1 MQDKKDQLEILEKEL
16 SIATKEEANSWV
28 GRGIGYYKITQLIDP
43 NNDKSSEWKK
53 LTGYP
58 SFSQYVMGKW
68 KDKNPHRAIR
78 QRIAAKNLMEN
89 KPELLEEYKSK
100 RCTFI
105 PGFTVLCKLDS
116 MKHGIDNDDL
126 NSLVEEV
133 YSGKIARIELEDMAR
148 ENLESNK
155 SKKTK
160 KITNSKKP
168 YVSPYY
174 YSDER
179 LDEEEFRDVYI
190 ERESFLIKVI
200 PKFKDK
206 MNELYPGV
214 QGDNLRELITQIE
227 DECRSI
233 NYNVEAA

>member
-1 MQDKKDQLEILEKEL
+1 
-16 SIATKEEANSWV
+16 
-28 GRGIGYYKITQLIDP
+28 
-43 NNDKSSEWKK
+43 
-53 LTGYP
+53 
-58 SFSQYVMGKW
+58 
-68 KDKNPHRAIR
+68 
-78 QRIAAKNLMEN
+78 
-89 KPELLEEYKSK
+89 
-100 RCTFI
+100 
-105 PGFTVLCKLDS
+105 
-116 MKHGIDNDDL
+116 
-126 NSLVEEV
+126 
-133 YSGKIARIELEDMAR
+133 MAR

-160 KITNSKKP
+160 KISNSKKP

>member
-1 MQDKKDQLEILEKEL
+1 
-16 SIATKEEANSWV
+16 
-28 GRGIGYYKITQLIDP
+28 
-43 NNDKSSEWKK
+43 
-53 LTGYP
+53 
-58 SFSQYVMGKW
+58 
-68 KDKNPHRAIR
+68 
-78 QRIAAKNLMEN
+78 
-89 KPELLEEYKSK
+89 
-100 RCTFI
+100 
-105 PGFTVLCKLDS
+105 
-116 MKHGIDNDDL
+116 MKHGIDNDDW

-133 YSGKIARIELEDMAR
+133 YSGKITRIELEDMAKK
-148 ENLESNK
+148 NLDSNK

-160 KITNSKKP
+160 KISNSKKP

-179 LDEEEFRDVYI
+179 LGEEEFRDVYM